1 MSKYRDAF
9 GISEIWMNQVSNKT
23 IYIAVPSILWLKI
36 VKSFFWGNYLLDLCT
51 QGAFTYEVRF
61 LGMLV
66 A

>member
-36 VKSFFWGNYLLDLCT
+36 VKSFFWGNYLLDLLREHSHMT
-51 QGAFTYEVRF
+51 SDF
-61 LGMLV
+61 
-66 A
+66 

>member
-36 VKSFFWGNYLLDLCT
+36 VKSFFGGELLT
-51 QGAFTYEVRF
+51 
-61 LGMLV
+61 
-66 A
+66 